1 MVSNKKT
8 AIYVRVSSQMQVDN
22 GVSLDAQEQELVDFC
37 LKNNKDYILY
47 KDKGKSAK
55 NINRT
60 ALQQLLEDV
69 KSKKIDT
76 VIVWKLSRLSRNV
89 RDFANLLYLFQQ
101 NDVAFIS
108 YNEKIN
114 TAEASGKLLM
124 YVLSIVAEIE
134 RDNISE
140 YMTLAKKY
148 VYESENRHMFSHVLG
163 YNIKNKKVVVN
174 QQEKE
179 LVNKIFNI
187 YLSCKSLNETARQ
200 LDKEG
205 YRGKNGGRFTAR
217 AVKNILTNKTYLG
230 INKLKDAEK
239 MAFESIVDSDVFKK
253 AEKLL
258 IK

>member
-69 KSKKIDT
+69 KNKKIDT

-134 RDNISE
+134 RDMDSGNTC
-140 YMTLAKKY
+140 MK
-148 VYESENRHMFSHVLG
+148 M
-163 YNIKNKKVVVN
+163 
-174 QQEKE
+174 
-179 LVNKIFNI
+179 KI
-187 YLSCKSLNETARQ
+187 
-200 LDKEG
+200 
-205 YRGKNGGRFTAR
+205 
-217 AVKNILTNKTYLG
+217 G
-230 INKLKDAEK
+230 IC
-239 MAFESIVDSDVFKK
+239 SRTC
-253 AEKLL
+253 
-258 IK
+258 